1 MSVFAR
7 PARAALLI
15 VVLAAIASGAR
26 AATVV
31 MENGEQFAGD
41 IVSMID
47 GTLLLNNQY
56 AGEIELP
63 WASVVELVSEEPL
76 RLQLPDERLV
86 MSRPGDSQRGM
97 LAVEADASEAPA
109 ASSVSRVLALA
120 DIAAINRPIEDPYAY
135 DWRGQS
141 NVGLNATTG
150 NSETER
156 FHVDAEGTLENEVN
170 RYIAGVDF
178 NRGSDNGVTSV
189 DNWTAYSSYDRFFDE
204 KLFWNNTLSFKRN
217 TLQELELRTSLGSGL
232 GYQFFAEEDLRL
244 STTASLSYVSEEFD
258 LQSSEEFMALQL
270 GLDYEHQWF
279 DWLRVFHSTQTLSSF
294 ESLDDF
300 VLRTRTG
307 LRYPITNGVMASFQV
322 NVDYDNSPSPGAEK
336 EDVIYA
342 FTLGYRW

>member
-1 MSVFAR
+1 
-7 PARAALLI
+7 
-15 VVLAAIASGAR
+15 
-26 AATVV
+26 
-31 MENGEQFAGD
+31 
-41 IVSMID
+41 VSD
-47 GTLLLNNQY
+47 
-56 AGEIELP
+56 
-63 WASVVELVSEEPL
+63 EPL
-76 RLQLPDERLV
+76 RLQLPDERVV
-86 MSRPGDSQRGM
+86 MSRPGESERGA
-97 LAVEADASEAPA
+97 LAVVDADPREETDAPA
-109 ASSVSRVLALA
+109 ATSVSRVLALA
-120 DIAAINRPIEDPYAY
+120 DIAAINKPIEDPYAY

-156 FHVDAEGTLENEVN
+156 FHVDAEGTLENDIN

-189 DNWTAYSSYDRFFDE
+189 DNWTAYSSYDRFFSE

-217 TLQELELRTSLGSGL
+217 TLQELDLRTSLGSGL

-244 STTASLSYVSEEFD
+244 STTASLSYVREEFD
-258 LQSSEEFMALQL
+258 LQSSEEFLALQL

-279 DWLRVFHSTQTLSSF
+279 DWLRVFHSMQTLSSF

-307 LRYPITNGVMASFQV
+307 LRYPITNGIMASLQV